1 MKKGLKQFIFYAC
14 VTLVIANGLAWG
26 ILYIHTKA
34 AFYKPAFLTN
44 QVLDSRFDYIILG
57 SSIGLTTLNTF
68 VIDSISQRKGIN
80 LSMDDTGLAS
90 QYLMLQHFLAENKET
105 DYVILV
111 LNSWEVMNTSGELS
125 DNDYRFLPFV
135 SRDYVYEHFVS
146 LEEGFPVL
154 SGSKY
159 LPFLGVGYYNTEL
172 VAPSVA
178 SLFNTT
184 KRNRFDERG
193 NYVYPTS
200 GTPPEKKFS
209 EITLQF
215 RNPYL
220 DKIQSLCEAHEITI
234 ILYQPPS
241 YKTEVLNVNT
251 QGYIN
256 HSSLLKDKM
265 FFYDAMHVNAK
276 GREAASIE
284 FAEEFKRA
292 GN

>member
-1 MKKGLKQFIFYAC
+1 MKKGLRHFLFYAC
-14 VTLVIANGLAWG
+14 ITFVIANGLAWG
-26 ILYIHTKA
+26 ILYIHKKA
-34 AFYKPAFLTN
+34 SFYKPAFLTN

-57 SSIGLTTLNTF
+57 SSIGLTTLDSF
-68 VIDSISQRKGIN
+68 VIDSVSQKKGIN
-80 LSMDDTGLAS
+80 LSMDDTGLPS

-111 LNSWEVMNTSGELS
+111 LNSGEVMNTSGGLS

-172 VAPSVA
+172 VAPSLA

-184 KRNRFDERG
+184 KRNRFDEKG

-200 GTPPEKKFS
+200 GTPPEKIFS

-220 DKIQSLCEAHEITI
+220 EKIKSLCETHEISI
-234 ILYQPPS
+234 ILYQPPV
-241 YKTEVLNVNT
+241 YETEVLSGST
-251 QGYIN
+251 QGFIN
-256 HSSLLKDKM
+256 HSSLLKDKT
-265 FFYDAMHVNAK
+265 FFYDAMHVNAR
-276 GREAASIE
+276 GRAVASRL
-284 FAEEFKRA
+284 FAEEFLKE
-292 GN
+292 